1 MPTKPQHSILH
12 WYSAAM
18 KQPKAAPVLPLTHE
32 YITCLRCGFVRLWR
46 ISGQVGDCYNCNCG
60 SWDLHTGEIKIKHR
74 HTDIRNLELMANN
87 HTGQRIG
94 LIKYL
99 QAELNEATTIDPY
112 LMNTLCERLAP
123 RYQKRHFEVRRAIQF
138 VLRKNKQASSAKPQ
152 ASKAT

>member
-1 MPTKPQHSILH
+1 
-12 WYSAAM
+12 
-18 KQPKAAPVLPLTHE
+18 
-32 YITCLRCGFVRLWR
+32 
-46 ISGQVGDCYNCNCG
+46 
-60 SWDLHTGEIKIKHR
+60 
-74 HTDIRNLELMANN
+74 MANN